1 MDRRTVLAIALMGGV
16 MFIYQTFLAPSPVP
30 PVEQAEQTQSSPA
43 TEHLDRSPSDTRT
56 YGSTENETTEEFS
69 GRSDIGGIPNT
80 EAGVA
85 MDASRRADVGIAKIS
100 ASPAVSIDKQLY
112 RTTLDPRGAKLPAW
126 QLTNYT
132 DKEDAL
138 VNLATD
144 PAGLMRMSLITDA
157 GRIDLSSL
165 PFEAVRVGPN
175 VSQLTTTTSS
185 GLIIELRYEF
195 VDEYTANIDLWAKG
209 TVPGRRNAELE
220 LEFPTPLPDVEK
232 IRQLDERS
240 AAALV
245 MIDDKLHKET
255 VHKKKP
261 GWSNHR
267 EGQIRWAGVRS
278 KYFIA
283 AVIPTE
289 PVAGVFDADVP
300 TTAGRVRTRLSIP
313 ITEEP
318 SQAIQF
324 SLFAGPMQHDLLSS
338 RGVGLESA
346 IDLGW
351 KVIQPFSRLLMIC
364 MAWLHRFIPNYGVVI
379 LIVSIVTKLVFYP
392 LTRKSMQSMKGL
404 QDLKPE
410 MEKVNERYK
419 DDPQAKQ
426 KAIFDLYKE
435 HKVNPV
441 GGCLPMLVQM
451 PIFVALYNVLANSIE
466 LRKEPFFLWI
476 SDLSVP
482 DNIATIFG
490 MPIHVLPILMGVTM
504 LIQQRLTP
512 TDPRQAALMYI
523 MPIMM
528 LFFFYTLPSGLV
540 LYWTISNVLQIVQQV
555 ITNRESRQQL
565 AAA

>member
-16 MFIYQTFLAPSPVP
+16 MFIYQTFLASSPVP
-30 PVEQAEQTQSSPA
+30 PVDQAEQTQSSPA
-43 TEHLDRSPSDTRT
+43 VEELDRSSSETRT
-56 YGSTENETTEEFS
+56 YGSTEYETTGGPGETPDNR
-69 GRSDIGGIPNT
+69 GLSDT

-100 ASPAVSIDKQLY
+100 ASPAVSIDSPLY
-112 RTTLDPRGAKLPAW
+112 RTTLDPRGAKLVAW

-138 VNLATD
+138 VNLATE
-144 PAGLMRMSLITDA
+144 PGGLMQMSLITDA
-157 GRIDLSSL
+157 GRIDLSKI
-165 PFEAVRVGPN
+165 PFEALRMGEN
-175 VSQLTTTTSS
+175 VTELKTTTSS
-185 GLIIELRYEF
+185 GLIVEIRYEF
-195 VDEYTANIDLWAKG
+195 VDEYSVNIDFWAKG

-220 LEFPTPLPDVEK
+220 FEFPTPLPDVEK
-232 IRQLDERS
+232 MRQLDERA

-245 MIDDKLHKET
+245 MVDDKLHKET

-261 GWSNHR
+261 GWSNHN

-278 KYFIA
+278 KYFLA
-283 AVIPTE
+283 AVIPDE

-300 TTAGRVRTRLSIP
+300 TTAGSVRTRLRIP
-313 ITEEP
+313 ISEDP
-318 SQAIQF
+318 SEAVQF

-351 KVIQPFSRLLMIC
+351 KVIHPFSRLLMKC
-364 MAWLHRFIPNYGVVI
+364 MAFLHRFIPNYGVVI
-379 LIVSIVTKLVFYP
+379 LIVSIVTKLAFYP

-410 MEKVNERYK
+410 MEKVNERHK

-512 TDPRQAALMYI
+512 SDPRQAALMYI

-540 LYWTISNVLQIVQQV
+540 LYWTISNVLQIGQQV